1 MDGFHSN
8 NVFQFFDA
16 KGTQN
21 KGRRLILRQK
31 KLWDGLDFGKVS
43 GHATSAK
50 NLTSSHKSHGQS

>member
-1 MDGFHSN
+1 
-8 NVFQFFDA
+8 VFQFFDA